1 MIIMDSALP
10 HATDINTNDSSQSNI
25 HTFIKKSTDPLHS
38 RVEKQLGAILFDKN
52 MTQQS
57 YLSILIAMRN
67 SYSIMEHAVSAYS
80 STQQLLVGRSKLGW
94 LDQDIAYLQVSQP
107 APPAHS
113 NKHVGLNNIRNVSQA
128 LGMMYVMEGA
138 TMGGGHIFKALKKH
152 NWIND
157 LEGIR
162 FFYSYGDLRGEKWAQ
177 YIHALKQYHDQNPHS
192 ADDILLG
199 ANTAFSIISQSLGDI
214 N

>member
-1 MIIMDSALP
+1 MGSALSN
-10 HATDINTNDSSQSNI
+10 ATVITCNSDQNNI
-25 HTFIKKSTDPLHS
+25 HTFIKNSTDFLHS
-38 RVEKQLGAILFDKN
+38 RVEKQLGAVLFDKN

-57 YLSILIAMRN
+57 YLKILIAMRS
-67 SYSIMEHAVSAYS
+67 SYSIMEGAISTFSA
-80 STQQLLVGRSKLGW
+80 TKKLLVGRSKLSW
-94 LDQDIAYLQVSQP
+94 LNQDIAYLQSSQH
-107 APPAHS
+107 APS
-113 NKHVGLNNIRNVSQA
+113 VNFYKHDDLKNICNVSHA
-128 LGMMYVMEGA
+128 FGMMYVMEGA

-152 NWIND
+152 NWINE

-177 YIHALKQYHDQNPHS
+177 YIQALKQYHNHNPNS

-199 ANTAFSIISQSLGDI
+199 ANTAFSVISQSLGDI